1 MYTDSS
7 VAQAM
12 KAINDRLH
20 VPGTK
25 SRPQIDGWVEKN
37 GSFAMSVNTS
47 VYRRFHRKTFLRAK
61 AERQGGTT
69 VVTGTVPGG
78 LPRNRQIIIFV
89 MMVILGLALLSQGN
103 AILAFVAIAA
113 GAALAIPLQGD
124 YHNSEIL
131 LTELQKALKARFAPP
146 RN

>member
-20 VPGTK
+20 VAGTR

-37 GSFAMSVNTS
+37 GSFAMSVKTT
-47 VYRRFHRKTFLRAK
+47 VYGRFQRKTLLRAR

-69 VVTGTVPGG
+69 VVSGSVPGG
-78 LPRNRQIIIFV
+78 LPRNRQIVIFV
-89 MMVILGLALLSQGN
+89 MMLVLGLVLLSQGS
-103 AILAFVAIAA
+103 AILCIIVIAA

-124 YHNSEIL
+124 YDNSEIL

>member
-12 KAINDRLH
+12 KAVNDRLH
-20 VPGTK
+20 VAGTR

-37 GSFAMSVNTS
+37 GSFAMSVKTT
-47 VYRRFHRKTFLRAK
+47 VYGRFQRKTLLRAR

-69 VVTGTVPGG
+69 VVSGSVPGG
-78 LPRNRQIIIFV
+78 LPRNRQIVIFV
-89 MMVILGLALLSQGN
+89 MMLVLGLVLLSQGS
-103 AILAFVAIAA
+103 AILCIIVIAA

-124 YHNSEIL
+124 YDNSEIL